1 MIVVFKTSE
10 WRCTLAALA
19 MSVWQ
24 LTFEAPK
31 GQRHPQYL
39 SSKGILAKPSCTFTA
54 REPTETWTFWDLL
67 VHHIFRPCFFFP
79 NDRFVLCC
87 LRDFEGALFVAETI
101 IVWFAQE
108 IWDMDWLKWLRV
120 PGQLLGSGFSC
131 ARCRLKCAQVR
142 PSEPPRFH
150 LQHYFASGLDENS
163 EIWT

>member
-1 MIVVFKTSE
+1 
-10 WRCTLAALA
+10 

-39 SSKGILAKPSCTFTA
+39 SSKGILATPSRTFTA
-54 REPTETWTFWDLL
+54 REPTEERCWCCCAMDILRSSGSPYL
-67 VHHIFRPCFFFP
+67 PAVFFFS

-87 LRDFEGALFVAETI
+87 LRSFEGALFVAETI
-101 IVWFAQE
+101 LVWFAQG
-108 IWDMDWLKWLRV
+108 IWDMDCLKWLSVR
-120 PGQLLGSGFSC
+120 GQLLGSGFSC

-142 PSEPPRFH
+142 PSEPPQFH